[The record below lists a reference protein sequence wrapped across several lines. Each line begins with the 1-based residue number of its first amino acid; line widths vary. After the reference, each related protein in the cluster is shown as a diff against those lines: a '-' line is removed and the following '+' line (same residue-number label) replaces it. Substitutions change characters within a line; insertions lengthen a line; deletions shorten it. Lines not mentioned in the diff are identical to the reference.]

1 MQIREPKEL
10 KQTMSG
16 SCSDNSSDSVV
27 ARAGIPSSGVA
38 DPTVKRVDTFTLC
51 CKVVFIV
58 NSEWAAQRLGEIQ
71 TLMERST
78 LYRRALAPT
87 TTLTGCM
94 GMAAA
99 WLGWSMPIREGRP
112 FCLFWMATS
121 LCCLILA
128 GLMVRRQAW
137 VAEESFWSPPTR
149 RVAMAMLPA
158 LCCGGGL
165 GMLAVTQ
172 ENLPEIFLLGP
183 APLWMLFMDVHF
195 SQLGFSCHV
204 ASNFWQS
211 LRNDRA
217 APAQQGCFGI
227 GRRSAALHGTCT
239 HHHGMLFWLHAL
251 RLRHLSVHD

>member
-1 MQIREPKEL
+1 
-10 KQTMSG
+10 
-16 SCSDNSSDSVV
+16 
-27 ARAGIPSSGVA
+27 
-38 DPTVKRVDTFTLC
+38 
-51 CKVVFIV
+51 
-58 NSEWAAQRLGEIQ
+58 
-71 TLMERST
+71 MERST

-99 WLGWSMPIREGRP
+99 WLGWSMPITEGRP
-112 FCLFWMATS
+112 FCLLWMATS

-172 ENLPEIFLLGP
+172 ENLPEIFYWGLP
-183 APLWMLFMDVHF
+183 PLWMLFYGCALFSAGFFMPRGIKLFGSLFVMTGLLLLSRAVLASVDGVLPSMAHAHIIMGCSFGFMHF
-195 SQLGFSCHV
+195 AYGIYLFMTEKPQH
-204 ASNFWQS
+204 SNHENRNLQS
-211 LRNDRA
+211 A
-217 APAQQGCFGI
+217 
-227 GRRSAALHGTCT
+227 
-239 HHHGMLFWLHAL
+239 
-251 RLRHLSVHD
+251 